1 MAIKGENRMAQTG
14 KKPGKNRISEEDWK
28 KYVDAVRRNARGQ
41 DDNTRKGKGEMT

>member
-1 MAIKGENRMAQTG
+1 MAQTG
-14 KKPGKNRISEEDWK
+14 KKPERNRISEEDWK